1 MNHQG
6 DPSHIQTICMDMSP
20 AFIDGA
26 FTEFPKANI
35 TFDRFHVTK
44 LANEAVDQI
53 RRAEVKENERLKKS
67 RYIWLKRPEN
77 LTKRQ
82 QETLSMLEGMNLG
95 AARAYHMKLNLQA
108 LWDLPDR
115 ESAAAHLEAWFQW
128 VTDSDIG
135 RSMKK
140 LANTIK
146 VNARQ
151 ILNYFP
157 DRFTNGL
164 MEGINSL
171 IQAAKSK
178 ARGYRNINYFKTII
192 YLIVGKLNFDLPT

>member
-1 MNHQG
+1 
-6 DPSHIQTICMDMSP
+6 
-20 AFIDGA
+20 
-26 FTEFPKANI
+26 
-35 TFDRFHVTK
+35 
-44 LANEAVDQI
+44 
-53 RRAEVKENERLKKS
+53 
-67 RYIWLKRPEN
+67 
-77 LTKRQ
+77 
-82 QETLSMLEGMNLG
+82 
-95 AARAYHMKLNLQA
+95 
-108 LWDLPDR
+108 
-115 ESAAAHLEAWFQW
+115 
-128 VTDSDIG
+128 
-135 RSMKK
+135 MKK

-192 YLIVGKLNFDLPT
+192 YLIVGKLDFDLPT